1 MPEIERKYVTPGE
14 LIVEGSYKP
23 ISNVIRIKDKFYA
36 TKVGLAEISNEGIRV
51 IPLSGPYIPRVEDLV
66 IGKIVDY
73 SAFSWEVDI
82 NSCFFAYLPAQS
94 VFGKEFSPDVESLL
108 RKFSIGDLIYAKI
121 TAYDRT
127 RNPLLNVSGPGLGR
141 IPKGEIVKI
150 SPAKIPRL
158 IGKKGSMIKT
168 IESATNCKLII
179 GQNGIILI
187 VGPPDGVLLA
197 TQAIRMV
204 ESEAHLAGL
213 TKNIQNLLSESKEV
227 QS

>member
-1 MPEIERKYVTPGE
+1 MPKVERKYVTPGE
-14 LIVEGSYKP
+14 LIAEGSYKP

-36 TKVGLAEISNEGIRV
+36 TKVGLAEISHEGIRV

-94 VFGKEFSPDVESLL
+94 VFGRDFSPDRESLL
-108 RKFSIGDLIYAKI
+108 KKFPIGDLIYAKV

-127 RNPLLNVSGPGLGR
+127 RNPLLSVSGPGLGH

-187 VGPPDGVLLA
+187 VGPPDDVLLA
-197 TQAIRMV
+197 TQAIRMI

-213 TKNIQNLLSESKEV
+213 TKNIQNLLSKSKEV